1 MQVLQIVVRRILY
14 LVLTLLLLSII
25 IFGITQVMPGD
36 VASGLLGM
44 SATQENI
51 EALREKLGLNRPL
64 HVQYLSWL
72 SGLITLNLGESLSFS
87 RPIFPIL
94 IKRLQRS
101 LILAGVTF
109 FEVTILGIFLGVL
122 AGLRKDRF
130 FDQFTSAVAFVMLA
144 IPEFVSGS
152 LLIVL
157 FGGVWFQVF
166 PASGYVSLNEGF
178 RPWVMCLILPSTTL
192 TMILLAY
199 VMRMT
204 RSGVIEVLRQN
215 YIRTARLN
223 GLSEKRVVLVHC
235 LKNSLIPTVTL
246 LANNIGWLIGG
257 IVVVEVVFAYP
268 GIGRLLI
275 HAIIYSDLPLLQ
287 ACVMVVASFYMG
299 ASLLADLLYMYLDP
313 RIRETG

>member
-1 MQVLQIVVRRILY
+1 MQVLQIVTKRIVY
-14 LVLTLLLLSII
+14 LIFTLLLLSII
-25 IFGITQVMPGD
+25 IFVITQVMPGD

-51 EALREKLGLNRPL
+51 EALREKLGLNHPL
-64 HVQYLSWL
+64 LKQYLSWL
-72 SGLITLNLGESLSFS
+72 SGLVTLNLGESLSFS

-94 IKRLQRS
+94 MTRLQRS
-101 LILAGVTF
+101 LVLASIAF
-109 FEVTILGIFLGVL
+109 CEVTILGILLGVL
-122 AGLRKDRF
+122 AGIWKDKF
-130 FDQFTSAVAFVMLA
+130 FDQFASAVAFVMLA

-157 FGGVWFQVF
+157 FGGVWLQVF
-166 PASGYVSLNEGF
+166 PASGYVSLSEGF
-178 RPWVMCLILPSTTL
+178 RPWLMCLVLPSTTL

-223 GLSEKRVVLVHC
+223 GLSERRVVVVHA

-287 ACVMVVASFYMG
+287 ACVMVVASFYMA

-313 RIRETG
+313 RIRETS